1 MIRETD
7 CLSEEADLKQIAFR
21 EWDAVVIGAGP
32 AGSMAALQLA
42 RRDASVLLVEKST
55 FPRPKVCG
63 CCLNMSALGT
73 LAGTGLGDLPAR
85 LGARP
90 IECLEIHLRS
100 GVASLPLPGGVS
112 VSREA
117 FDAALASEAVAAGAK
132 FLHPTRAVLEPAAGE
147 GSSPA
152 LQTATS
158 PKRKRGKSR
167 SSSLALQAGVVRAG
181 NEGLNHTPF
190 RTVQLQSRRD
200 KVSVW
205 AKVVLAADG
214 LAGTSLSRLPGF
226 EISVRRQSHFGAGV
240 ILDDATGYDRKGTIY
255 MACGKGGYVGAV
267 VLEDGRL
274 NLAAALDRNY
284 TLGGMSVGQL
294 AAEILEQSRMPLP
307 DGVASQAWRGTPPLT
322 RKRRRLAADR
332 VFVLGDAAGYVEP
345 FTGEGMA
352 WALASATAIAP
363 LALEAIENYHA
374 SQAERWDRLYRTLI
388 GRRQRV
394 CRRAS
399 ALLRRPWMA
408 RGAISLLAPMPW
420 LAAPWVRSVNTPPS
434 VKGGMAE

>member
-1 MIRETD
+1 
-7 CLSEEADLKQIAFR
+7 
-21 EWDAVVIGAGP
+21 
-32 AGSMAALQLA
+32 
-42 RRDASVLLVEKST
+42 
-55 FPRPKVCG
+55 
-63 CCLNMSALGT
+63 
-73 LAGTGLGDLPAR
+73 
-85 LGARP
+85 
-90 IECLEIHLRS
+90 
-100 GVASLPLPGGVS
+100 LPGGVS
-112 VSREA
+112 VSRAA

-132 FLHPTRAVLEPAAGE
+132 FLHHTRAVLEPAAGE
-147 GSSPA
+147 DSAPT
-152 LQTATS
+152 LQNDTS
-158 PKRKRGKSR
+158 PKRERGKSR
-167 SSSLALQAGVVRAG
+167 SPSLALRAGVVPRG
-181 NEGLNHTPF
+181 GDDSYSRTPF
-190 RTVQLQSRRD
+190 RTVHLQSGRD
-200 KVSVW
+200 KVSVR

-240 ILDDATGYDRKGTIY
+240 ILDDAAGYDRKGAIY

-284 TLGGMSVGQL
+284 TRGGTSVGQL
-294 AAEILEQSRMPLP
+294 AAEILEQSRMPLRV
-307 DGVASQAWRGTPPLT
+307 GVASQAWRGTPPLT

-363 LALEAIENYHA
+363 LALEAIEDYHA
-374 SQAERWDRLYRTLI
+374 PQAERWGRLYRTLI

-394 CRRAS
+394 CRRVS
-399 ALLRRPWMA
+399 ALLRRPWIA

-420 LAAPWVRSVNTPPS
+420 LAAPWVRLVNTPPS
-434 VKGGMAE
+434 VVVADGGE